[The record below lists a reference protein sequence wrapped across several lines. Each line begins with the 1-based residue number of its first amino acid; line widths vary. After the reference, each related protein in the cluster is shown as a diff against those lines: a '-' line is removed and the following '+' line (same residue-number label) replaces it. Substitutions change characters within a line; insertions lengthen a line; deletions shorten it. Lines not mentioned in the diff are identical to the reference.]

1 MEHVFLLYVFLGIG
15 EQKKMD
21 SADMYFRNLN
31 DCIYFE
37 EKISKQGNT
46 ITSYCL
52 PKIIPQNAV
61 KIY

>member
-1 MEHVFLLYVFLGIG
+1 MEHVFLLFVFLGMG
-15 EQKKMD
+15 EQKRMD

-31 DCIYFE
+31 DCIYFA

-52 PKIIPQNAV
+52 PKLTNSESV